1 MDIYKLYRNFWD
13 YAFDNPEKIKPNHV
27 AIYSFSI
34 EHCNRLGWKEKFGFP
49 TSMVLEATGIKSYS
63 IYKKTFDDL
72 VEYGFINVIEYSK
85 NQYSSNIIALKEN
98 NKAND
103 KALDKALTKHITKQS
118 ESTVQSIDSID
129 KQIYNS
135 TNKQIYN
142 SLMSEIIISDV
153 PQDQIDYFNVANA
166 FFQLFQQNAI
176 DLDVRWVHLDKLTY
190 KRCVTPI
197 RLLATSDNRTRD
209 EMLLVFDLLKK
220 DLFWKQNIQS
230 TEKLREKFDQLI
242 TKAQNYGKTDK
253 RVTSEP
259 YDLSCF
265 DD

>member
-1 MDIYKLYRNFWD
+1 MAENKKSFIAYSDWHGMFKALPDEIAGKLIKHTFSYVND
-13 YAFDNPEKIKPNHV
+13 ENPSTDDFIINALFEQIK
-27 AIYSFSI
+27 
-34 EHCNRLGWKEKFGFP
+34 
-49 TSMVLEATGIKSYS
+49 ATLKR
-63 IYKKTFDDL
+63 DL
-72 VEYGFINVIEYSK
+72 VKWDLQREQRSLAGKRSAEIR
-85 NQYSSNIIALKEN
+85 
-98 NKAND
+98 
-103 KALDKALTKHITKQS
+103 LTKS
-118 ESTVQSIDSID
+118 NERSTEVNETQRKPTVSVNVNDNVNDNVNVKD
-129 KQIYNS
+129 KVS
-135 TNKQIYN
+135 N
-142 SLMSEIIISDV
+142 SLMSEIEISDV
-153 PQDQIDYFNVANA
+153 PQNEIDYFNVANA

-197 RLLATSDNRTRD
+197 RLLATNDNRTRD

-242 TKAQNYGKTDK
+242 TKAQNYGKSEK

>member
-1 MDIYKLYRNFWD
+1 MAEGKKSVLLYCDLIHTVEKMDDETAGKFFKHYLRYINDL
-13 YAFDNPEKIKPNHV
+13 NPV
-27 AIYSFSI
+27 A
-34 EHCNRLGWKEKFGFP
+34 E
-49 TSMVLEATGIKSYS
+49 
-63 IYKKTFDDL
+63 
-72 VEYGFINVIEYSK
+72 
-85 NQYSSNIIALKEN
+85 NIIIDLTFEPVKQNLKRDLFKWESRADKSRN
-98 NKAND
+98 NGKLGGRPKKEETQKTQQVISEPKKPVKVTVNVND
-103 KALDKALTKHITKQS
+103 NVNVKDKVS
-118 ESTVQSIDSID
+118 
-129 KQIYNS
+129 
-135 TNKQIYN
+135 N
-142 SLMSEIIISDV
+142 SLMSEIEISDV
-153 PQDQIDYFNVANA
+153 PQNEIDYFNVANA

-253 RVTSEP
+253 RVTNEP

>member
-1 MDIYKLYRNFWD
+1 MEEKRDSMVFYRSFYEAIKELSKEQQGEIYNAIFSYGLDFTEPNLSGVSKTVWTL
-13 YAFDNPEKIKPNHV
+13 IKPQIDAN
-27 AIYSFSI
+27 IRRY
-34 EHCNRLGWKEKFGFP
+34 NNG
-49 TSMVLEATGIKSYS
+49 
-63 IYKKTFDDL
+63 KKP
-72 VEYGFINVIEYSK
+72 K
-85 NQYSSNIIALKEN
+85 
-98 NKAND
+98 
-103 KALDKALTKHITKQS
+103 TKQEIS
-118 ESTVQSIDSID
+118 ETEAKTEQNESETEANVNVNVNANVNNNTNVKD
-129 KQIYNS
+129 KVG
-135 TNKQIYN
+135 N
-142 SLMSEIIISDV
+142 SLMSEIEISDV
-153 PQDQIDYFNVANA
+153 PQNEIDYFNVANA